1 MTQLRNTR
9 AVNKRR
15 KIIGLQR
22 RVRNKKTGK
31 IFVIFDIGL
40 LRVQVTCIRRL
51 MVKSD
56 YFIQLKVI
64 WTAEMNQS

>member
-1 MTQLRNTR
+1 MTQVRNTR

-22 RVRNKKTGK
+22 RVRNEKTGK

-56 YFIQLKVI
+56 YFI
-64 WTAEMNQS
+64 